1 MTTKITKDILTA
13 VKNMISGDPT
23 NHIQDSLIES
33 IRKYTGTGEWIDVSQ
48 STKMSLELYLM
59 ACLRGHTEQLIET
72 RISLGYT
79 FLHVNSKE
87 LSFKVEYE
95 KCDISTLKTVYDFL
109 LHYYIRDEGGCS

>member
-1 MTTKITKDILTA
+1 MTTKMTKDILTT
-13 VKNMISGDPT
+13 VKNMIGSDST

-59 ACLRGHTEQLIET
+59 ACLRGHNKQLIEA
-72 RISLGYT
+72 RISVGYT

-87 LSFKVEYE
+87 LSFKIEYE
-95 KCDISTLKTVYDFL
+95 KCGISTLKTIHDFL
-109 LHYYIRDEGGCS
+109 LNYYIID